1 MAQQTELQSEVTPSP
16 SEHEGQTAQQASLP
30 PGEPAAKEAPAP
42 QTLEQK
48 IREKG
53 TVAPP
58 LEKAAAPGAP
68 AAPAFT
74 PNFKFKAAN
83 KEHEI
88 PEFLRGVIKDEQS
101 QKFLHQLFE
110 KAYGIDTIKE
120 RFNGVRQEFQQLEQ
134 THGKVMNTV
143 QMGREAYQRGDLD
156 TVFKTFR
163 IDENKVL
170 QWAVRKVQL
179 SQMPPDQ
186 RQVHEAR
193 EAAERRA
200 WELERMQ
207 ASQGQEHLQS
217 QSEQLMTMLDMVLEQ
232 PTYSSLAQEYDAR
245 QKRPDSPQTFRDL
258 AIRMGEFEFH
268 TSGKVLSP
276 VEAAQRAAD
285 LLGGGTQ
292 KPPQQVATA
301 APAQQATPAAPQKI
315 ILPNVG
321 GTGKPASTPAKS
333 PPKSL
338 DDLRK
343 IHAQMT
349 GQ

>member
-16 SEHEGQTAQQASLP
+16 SEPAVTPPAP
-30 PGEPAAKEAPAP
+30 TPGEPAPPATIAENIAAK
-42 QTLEQK
+42 T
-48 IREKG
+48 REKG
-53 TVAPP
+53 SVAPP
-58 LEKAAAPGAP
+58 AEKAVAP
-68 AAPAFT
+68 AAPAVPAFT

-88 PEFLRGVIKDEQS
+88 PDFLRSVIKDEQS
-101 QKFLHQLFE
+101 QKFIHQLFE
-110 KAYGIDTIKE
+110 KAYGIDTVKE
-120 RFNGVRQEFQQLEQ
+120 RFNSVRQEFQQLEQ
-134 THGKVMNTV
+134 THGKVMGTV
-143 QMGREAYQRGDLD
+143 QLGREAYQRGDLD

-193 EAAERRA
+193 EVAERRA
-200 WELERMQ
+200 WELERQ
-207 ASQGQEHLQS
+207 QNSTSQEHLQN

-232 PTYSSLAQEYDAR
+232 PTYSSIAQEYDAR
-245 QKRPDSPQTFRDL
+245 PKREGSPQTFRDL

-268 TSGKVLSP
+268 SSGKVLSP
-276 VEAAQRAAD
+276 MEAAQRAAD

-292 KPPQQVATA
+292 KQPQPAAPA

-315 ILPNVG
+315 VLPNVG
-321 GTGKPASTPAKS
+321 GTGKPASTPARAA
-333 PPKSL
+333 PKSL

-343 IHAQMT
+343 IHAEMT
-349 GQ
+349 GQGS